1 MRQPATPLELFWVT
15 SKLALRGFGGVL
27 PWAHRVYVEEQQW
40 LDEKEFSELISLA
53 QVLPG
58 PNVVNLSIAM
68 GDRYFGLRGVVASMG
83 GMMCFPLMTIT
94 LLSLLYSYAGQSR
107 WFRAALDGMA
117 PVAAG
122 LIIAM
127 SVKLAITL
135 FKQQSPVASV
145 GWVSLAATVLAALLI
160 FKATIAMV
168 VLVVA
173 PLGWMVAFFLIK
185 RQSK

>member
-1 MRQPATPLELFWVT
+1 VRQPATPLELFWVT

-27 PWAHRVYVEEQQW
+27 PWAHRVYVQEQQW

-68 GDRYFGLRGVVASMG
+68 GDRYFGLRGVAASMG

-94 LLSLLYSYAGQSR
+94 LLSLLYNYAGQSR

-127 SVKLAITL
+127 AVKLAMTL
-135 FKQQSPVASV
+135 FKQQGVTAGFGWASF
-145 GWVSLAATVLAALLI
+145 AAIALVALLV
-160 FKATIAMV
+160 FKMTIAMV
-168 VLVVA
+168 VLIAA
-173 PLGWMVAFFLIK
+173 PLGWLIAFFLIK
-185 RQSK
+185 RRSK